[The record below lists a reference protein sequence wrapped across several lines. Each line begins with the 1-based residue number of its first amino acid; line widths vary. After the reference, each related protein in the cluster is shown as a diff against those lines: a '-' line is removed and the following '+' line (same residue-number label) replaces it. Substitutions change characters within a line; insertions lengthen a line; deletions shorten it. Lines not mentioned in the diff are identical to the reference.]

1 VPANDFE
8 AIVKKEE
15 ALFFKKMLPRYIDQY
30 FRGRGYFF
38 IRKMLDDLD
47 HGKIHAILK
56 TPSPSPGAVIKAR
69 NVVKICPIRIC
80 REVQFGPGESIVLGH
95 FSHTERFTAS
105 TLGPGLPFLELPASE
120 YKTVIDRKHVVIF
133 EGSFGML
140 GCRNRRELE
149 FQVLMTIMHEYVHYF
164 ETFFLKSEQ
173 TLTAREES
181 PEGVIVRHYSLE
193 DSRKMDTIY
202 LLKIYFVYGLL
213 FTVLV
218 SALFVILK

>member
-1 VPANDFE
+1 MLFNDF
-8 AIVKKEE
+8 AALVKKEE
-15 ALFFKKMLPRYIDQY
+15 ALFFKKILPRYIDQY

-47 HGKIHAILK
+47 RGQVHYMLK

-69 NVVKICPIRIC
+69 SVLKICPVRVC
-80 REVQFGPGESIVLGH
+80 SEVQFGPGDRVVLGH
-95 FSHTERFTAS
+95 FSHTERYTAS

-120 YKTVIDRKHVVIF
+120 YKTVVDRKHVVIF
-133 EGSFGML
+133 EGSFKML
-140 GCRNRRELE
+140 GCRTRRELE

-164 ETFFLKSEQ
+164 ETFFFKSEQ

-193 DSRKMDTIY
+193 DSKKMDTNY
-202 LLKIYFVYGLL
+202 LLKLYFIYGLL
-213 FTVLV
+213 FTALA